1 MLHCLVL
8 VLQDWHQKKEAAM
21 VHRFVV
27 LACMFCVALSLRAQH
42 EHSAASSAQTMQ
54 HQSSEPEEIG
64 WVPREILDRP
74 LPLRDGLGPVHE
86 KVTTSSPDAQKY
98 YDQGLAYLHSYV
110 WIEAARSFNQALRLD
125 PKMPMAYVG
134 LSRTYSGLTDPKAAR
149 EALQK
154 AQSVAAPS
162 QDWEQRRIALRA
174 QQLDAIDDIDNK
186 AKLEAYR
193 SALDGELTKRPN
205 DIELLLIRGNAEEP
219 FASGRGQFGLSTSVP
234 FYDRV
239 LKLQA
244 DNPAAHHYLVH
255 TYEAMGMPEEA
266 VKHGEVYA
274 RVTPSIA
281 HAQHMYGHDLQKV
294 NRNAEAVIQF
304 QKAEQIE
311 ENYYSEEH
319 IDVKYDW
326 HHIHN
331 LDLMSISHAFMG
343 QMKDAEALWRQAFA
357 APPSSGL
364 WEAYQ
369 SKWPDFLLER
379 GRVQEALL
387 ASQKLAAGRWPVGRT
402 MGHIVAGR
410 ALVHLNQ
417 LDQADAEVAAA
428 EKEAALIEEVDPEP
442 LLPHPRMYPV
452 FPLEMLKVEL
462 ALRRGQPEAESRM
475 RDLLLKAKEH
485 FRQADSTDS
494 LFLLQL
500 EAEDCQNLRKWEL
513 AQFAAEQMLAFDSN
527 YAGGHYEMAM
537 VKLHAGQSDAAR
549 SQFQKAIELW
559 KNADPDLQELIQAK
573 QQLAGLTA
581 ARN

>member
-1 MLHCLVL
+1 MGNRLVVVACLCC
-8 VLQDWHQKKEAAM
+8 
-21 VHRFVV
+21 
-27 LACMFCVALSLRAQH
+27 LALPLRAQH
-42 EHSAASSAQTMQ
+42 EHSTGSSAHSMQ
-54 HQSSEPEEIG
+54 HPSSEPEEIG

-86 KVTTSSPDAQKY
+86 KVTTSSAEAQKY

-125 PKMPMAYVG
+125 PKMAMAYVG

-154 AQSVAAPS
+154 AQSVAASS
-162 QDWEQRRIALRA
+162 QEWERHRMALRA
-174 QQLDAIDDIDNK
+174 QQLDAIDDIDNN

-193 SALDGELTKRPN
+193 KALDGELAKRSD

-219 FASGRGQFGLSTSVP
+219 FASGRGQFGLATAVP

-244 DNPAAHHYLVH
+244 DHPAAHHYLVH
-255 TYEAMGMPEEA
+255 TYEEMGMPEEA

-274 RVTPSIA
+274 RVTPNIA

-294 NRNAEAVIQF
+294 NRNADAVIQF

-311 ENYYSEEH
+311 ETYYREEH

-343 QMKDAEALWRQAFA
+343 QMKDAEALWREGFA

-369 SKWPDFLLER
+369 SKWPEFLLER
-379 GRVQEALL
+379 GRADEALL
-387 ASQKLAAGRWPVGRT
+387 ASRKLAAGRWPVGRT

-410 ALVHLNQ
+410 VFTHLNQ
-417 LDQADAEVAAA
+417 LDQADAEIAAA
-428 EKEAALIEEVDPEP
+428 EKEAALIEEVNPEP
-442 LLPHPRMYPV
+442 LLPHPRIYPA
-452 FPLEMLKVEL
+452 FPLQLLKTEL
-462 ALRRGQPEAESRM
+462 ALRRGQPDSELAM
-475 RDLLLKAKEH
+475 HDMLLKAKEH
-485 FRQADSTDS
+485 FRQADSVDS

-500 EAEDCQNLRKWEL
+500 EAEDCLHMQKWDL

-527 YAGGHYEMAM
+527 YAGGHFEIAM
-537 VKLHAGQSDAAR
+537 VKLHSGQADAAR
-549 SQFQKAIELW
+549 EQFQKAIELW
-559 KNADPDLQELIQAK
+559 KEADPDLEELRQAK
-573 QQLAGLTA
+573 EQLARLTA
-581 ARN
+581 AVKN